1 MTFLTLALLL
11 LQPAEAHGMDAHHV
25 ALELDGAVVRVA
37 ATPGVDAFPESDLN
51 GDAVLDRAEV
61 ATARSAMRARF
72 EAAFHLEDPKGAAP
86 ACEPASISTI
96 GRGEA
101 HVRAS
106 LLCRFPTAPEALIVR
121 MDALGWLPY
130 TLEAV
135 RIREVA
141 PGRWASDGA
150 VTGGMIPAGGGVA
163 TLLTRSPTAADATL
177 RDASQS
183 PGNTNDI
190 DPNRAS
196 AHDPRVRVVVAVAV
210 AGLLAALLAVRRA
223 RSPSIAPA
231 SVHETPPNLQG
242 PTP

>member
-37 ATPGVDAFPESDLN
+37 ATPGVDAFPEFDLN

-61 ATARSAMRARF
+61 ATARSAIRARF

-86 ACEPASISTI
+86 ACAPASISTI

-106 LLCRFPTAPEALIVR
+106 LLCRFPTAPEALVVR
-121 MDALGWLPY
+121 MDGLGWLPY

-141 PGRWASDGA
+141 PGRWAPDGA
-150 VTGGMIPAGGGVA
+150 VTGGTIPAGGGVA
-163 TLLTRSPTAADATL
+163 TLLTRSPTGADATL
-177 RDASQS
+177 
-183 PGNTNDI
+183 
-190 DPNRAS
+190 
-196 AHDPRVRVVVAVAV
+196 HDGLAPMIVGVAV
-210 AGLLAALLAVRRA
+210 AGLLAALLAARRA
-223 RSPSIAPA
+223 RSPSGAPA
-231 SVHETPPNLQG
+231 TVHETSPYLQG